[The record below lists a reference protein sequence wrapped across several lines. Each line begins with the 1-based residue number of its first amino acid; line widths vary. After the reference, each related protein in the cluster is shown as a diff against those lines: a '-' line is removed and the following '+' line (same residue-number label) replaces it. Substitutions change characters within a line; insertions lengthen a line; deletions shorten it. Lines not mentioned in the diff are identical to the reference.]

1 MTIQELLQHLAQFPP
16 DTRVVV
22 GGYEGGYNDITI
34 YKTIQIQLDAR
45 TEWYMGQH
53 DDAEAG
59 EVSELALLLDGENQ
73 LSEEFLSKTKGGTA

>member
-1 MTIQELLQHLAQFPP
+1 MTIKELLQHLAQYPP

-22 GGYEGGYNDITI
+22 SGYEGGYNDITT

-53 DDAEAG
+53 DDAETG
-59 EVSELALLLDGENQ
+59 ELALLLDGENQ
-73 LSEEFLSKTKGGTA
+73 LSEEFLSKKKGGGE